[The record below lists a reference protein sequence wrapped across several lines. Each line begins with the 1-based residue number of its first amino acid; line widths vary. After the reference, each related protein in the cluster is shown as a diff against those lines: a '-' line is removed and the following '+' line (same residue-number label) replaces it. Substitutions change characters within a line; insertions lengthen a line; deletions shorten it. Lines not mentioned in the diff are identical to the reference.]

1 MSLRMRSL
9 VVAGVIGMVFA
20 ALGVG
25 VVLAEGGGDDGER
38 DRSATA
44 DETKQERMEEF
55 RAALAEEL
63 GVTAEALEAAFRQVA
78 LDRVDD
84 ALEAGTITE
93 EQAEALRTAIDSGE
107 WRGKRRGGGAFRHG
121 GFAEG
126 TSLEEL
132 KADWKQ
138 AALDRFDA
146 AVEAGKIS
154 EEQADAWRTAIESGE
169 RPEREDGFR
178 GRHGGFKGRWGQH

>member
-1 MSLRMRSL
+1 MGALGTGCEHGPWQGNPAALPERSAGREQAMSLRMRSL

-44 DETKQERMEEF
+44 DETKQERREEF

-138 AALDRFDA
+138 AALDRIDA
-146 AVEAGKIS
+146 AVDAGKIS
-154 EEQADAWRTAIESGE
+154 
-169 RPEREDGFR
+169 
-178 GRHGGFKGRWGQH
+178 

>member
-1 MSLRMRSL
+1 MSLRMRSR
-9 VVAGVIGMVFA
+9 VVAGIIGMVFA

-25 VVLAEGGGDDGER
+25 VVLAEGGGDGEER
-38 DRSATA
+38 DGSATA
-44 DETKQERMEEF
+44 GETRQERREEY

-63 GVTAEALEAAFRQVA
+63 GVTVEELEAAFRQVA
-78 LDRVDD
+78 LDRVND

-93 EQAEALRTAIDSGE
+93 EQAETLRTRVDSGE
-107 WRGKRRGGGAFRHG
+107 WRGKRWGGHPFRYR

-132 KADWKQ
+132 KADWQQ
-138 AALDRFDA
+138 AALDHIDA

-154 EEQADAWRTAIESGE
+154 EEKADAWRTAIESGE

-178 GRHGGFKGRWGQH
+178 GRHGGFKGRWSQR